1 MAARKIKAKGSGGLE
16 VHGRTF
22 RARYFKLD
30 PKAPSGFVRV
40 TEGTGIRA
48 DGSDSEDCDPLTG
61 DPDPKRARA
70 RAELWLETRSE
81 PYRQFIQHGRFVEDA
96 AKLAKVAKDAQAKT
110 EGKVLAAAAD
120 LKAAEDKLPAYS
132 LEAAWIAFNGDL
144 TSKRRDPATHK
155 NYDSWYHLLTAW
167 VEATHPELT
176 ELRHITPAVA
186 LEYSKVLL
194 EGWTGHKAVR
204 DTTFN
209 RHLNCLALI
218 WATLGARN
226 LDGTAKYPEA
236 RLGANPFAYDKT
248 TMSGIPRL
256 KLEKGYSDD
265 HRRRDLTL
273 EEIAN
278 LLTTATGEVRV
289 LIALGFYCGFRL
301 GDCATLKVENID
313 RALMQINLRSRK
325 TKTKTSTAIHPALA
339 RIMAEEVKAKRGYLL
354 PECAALYNAGT
365 TGRVELGRRIAS
377 IFTACGIETSTRDE
391 GISRARPLAGFHSL
405 RHSYATQLERA
416 RIALEDRRRLMGHA
430 SGAMT
435 LRYTHG
441 EAAAALALP
450 NVLDAET
457 HEDGAQDAAAA
468 GGAITLPAPADATEG
483 GYARACAIVDGMSK
497 AELRKLAKYITKR
510 LGE

>member
-1 MAARKIKAKGSGGLE
+1 MAARKSKAKGTGGLDI
-16 VHGRTF
+16 HGRTY

-30 PKAPSGFVRV
+30 PKSSTGFSRV
-40 TEGTGIRA
+40 AESTGIAA
-48 DGSDSEDCDPLTG
+48 DGSDPEDLDPLTG

-70 RAELWLETRSE
+70 RAELWIEEHSA
-81 PYRQFIQHGRFVEDA
+81 PYRQFIKKGRFEADA
-96 AKLAKVAKDAQAKT
+96 AKLAKVASKAAAET
-110 EGKVLAAAAD
+110 EGLAAKAAAD

-194 EGWTGHKAVR
+194 EGWTGHRAVR
-204 DTTFN
+204 DTTYN
-209 RHLNCLALI
+209 RHLNALALI
-218 WATLGARN
+218 WATLAARN

-278 LLTTATGEVRV
+278 LLTTATGEMRV

-301 GDCATLKVENID
+301 GDCATLKAENID

-416 RIALEDRRRLMGHA
+416 RIALDERRRLMGHA
-430 SGAMT
+430 SATMT
-435 LRYTHG
+435 QHYTHG

-450 NVLDAET
+450 NVFDA
-457 HEDGAQDAAAA
+457 DGAQDGAQGAATA
-468 GGAITLPAPADATEG
+468 GGVIALPAPADATEG

-510 LGE
+510 LGK